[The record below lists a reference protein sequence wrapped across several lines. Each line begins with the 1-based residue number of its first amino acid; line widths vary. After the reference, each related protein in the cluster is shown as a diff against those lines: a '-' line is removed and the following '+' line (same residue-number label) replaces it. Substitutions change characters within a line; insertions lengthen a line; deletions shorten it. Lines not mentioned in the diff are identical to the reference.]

1 MITIIKRFDKTFI
14 KCTIYHKTMKTSKM
28 QGIFKDKNRIFT
40 ENYCKGEKVYN
51 EKLVKFKGKEYRSW
65 NPYRSK
71 LAAAILNG
79 FNFMIKPDKKI
90 LYLGAA
96 TGTTVSHI
104 SDIVNEGL
112 IYAVESSPVAVKSLI
127 DLSEKRK
134 NIIPILEDAFHPE
147 RYSSI
152 ASNVDLIYQD
162 ISQRNQADIFI
173 SNVERF
179 LKKKETG
186 ILMVKAR
193 SIDISLKPQKAYD
206 LVCSELEN
214 NKLKITDIIDLSHYE
229 KDHAAIIIST

>member
-1 MITIIKRFDKTFI
+1 MITIIKRFDKIFI
-14 KCTIYHKTMKTSKM
+14 KYIIYHKTMKASKM

-40 ENYCKGEKVYN
+40 ENYCKGVRVYN
-51 EKLVKFKGKEYRSW
+51 EKLVKHKNKEYRSW

-79 FNFMIKPDKKI
+79 FNFMIKPDIKI

-104 SDIVNEGL
+104 SDIVKDGL
-112 IYAVESSPVAVKSLI
+112 IYAVENSPVAVKSLI
-127 DLSEKRK
+127 ELSKKRK
-134 NIIPILEDAFHPE
+134 NIIPIFEDANHPD

-152 ASNVDLIYQD
+152 VSNVDLIYQD

-173 SNVERF
+173 SNISRY

-186 ILMVKAR
+186 ILIIKAR
-193 SIDISLKPQKAYD
+193 SIDISLKPKEAYD
-206 LVCSELEN
+206 LVCSELKN
-214 NKLKITDIIDLSHYE
+214 NKLKISDIIDLSPYE
-229 KDHAAIIIST
+229 KDHVAIVISF